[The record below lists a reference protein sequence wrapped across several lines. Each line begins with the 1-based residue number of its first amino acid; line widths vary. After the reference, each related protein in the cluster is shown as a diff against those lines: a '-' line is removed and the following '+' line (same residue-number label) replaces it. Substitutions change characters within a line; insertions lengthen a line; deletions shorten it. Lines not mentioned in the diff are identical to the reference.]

1 MYTIDP
7 QKFGERLKNA
17 IKESDMTQKDLAKEI
32 GISKTSVNN
41 YVNGRIPDVAILY
54 ELSSFLGVTMEW
66 LLTGKPSAQINLKGF
81 QDLTE
86 EDQQDL
92 EVFLEF
98 LKLRRE
104 KKKTNT
110 VSTTYTSNDEP
121 PIAATKEY
129 PIVYLPIL
137 GDAAAGIPIEIIEL
151 KQGEVP
157 VNEKHSKHN
166 SFVIRARGDSMIE
179 AGIENGALVVVRP
192 QPIVENGEIAVVNI
206 NGEATIKYF
215 YLHNGECELRSAN
228 PSYLPMTYSTGDI
241 SIIGKVVE
249 VINDK

>member
-17 IKESDMTQKDLAKEI
+17 IKESDMTQKDLAKKI

-41 YVNGRIPDVAILY
+41 YVNGRIPDVVILY
-54 ELSSFLGVTMEW
+54 ELSSFLGATMEW
-66 LLTGKPSAQINLKGF
+66 LLTGKPSTQINLKGS
-81 QDLTE
+81 QELTD
-86 EDQQDL
+86 EDQKDL
-92 EVFLEF
+92 EIFLEF

-104 KKKTNT
+104 KNKSNIASIVYTN
-110 VSTTYTSNDEP
+110 NDEP
-121 PIAATKEY
+121 PIAATKED
-129 PIVYLPIL
+129 PVVYLPIL
-137 GDAAAGIPIEIIEL
+137 GDAAAGIPIEIIEM
-151 KQGEVP
+151 KQGEIP
-157 VNEKHSKHN
+157 VNEKHSKYN
-166 SFVIRARGDSMIE
+166 SFIIRARGDSMIE
-179 AGIENGALVVVRP
+179 AGIENSSLVVVKP
-192 QPIVENGEIAVVNI
+192 QPIVDNGEIAVVNI

-228 PSYLPMTYSTGDI
+228 PLYPPMIYSTGDI